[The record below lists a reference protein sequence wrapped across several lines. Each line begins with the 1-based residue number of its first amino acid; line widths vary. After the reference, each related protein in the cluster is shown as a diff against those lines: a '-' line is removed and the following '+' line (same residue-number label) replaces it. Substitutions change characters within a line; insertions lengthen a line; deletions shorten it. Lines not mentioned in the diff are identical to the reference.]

1 MRRTIGGS
9 KPPRRWIWRRKGSTG
24 SRARSQRRQRGSS
37 GREQGG
43 RRGLVTA
50 DGHHARVEL
59 RSPPRRF
66 LGCSTNVPKIA
77 VRVKSLENGGRFR
90 GNCYRQKSYPV
101 R

>member
-50 DGHHARVEL
+50 DGHHARVEQMAIM
-59 RSPPRRF
+59 RGWSCGRRR
-66 LGCSTNVPKIA
+66 A
-77 VRVKSLENGGRFR
+77 VF
-90 GNCYRQKSYPV
+90 
-101 R
+101 